1 MDPLFFHAREIGS
14 AKRRNRILEAL
25 AHPKK
30 DPIGSIGFHMF
41 FLPRGKNFR
50 PGDEGICTPLA
61 PVLRGGGGRTLI
73 YLLVKSRPCCDILS
87 APHPIYVA

>member
-14 AKRRNRILEAL
+14 AKRRNWILEAL

-41 FLPRGKNFR
+41 FFKEEKTFGLGMKEFA
-50 PGDEGICTPLA
+50 PLSHLFSGA
-61 PVLRGGGGRTLI
+61 AVGARSSI
-73 YLLVKSRPCCDILS
+73 Y
-87 APHPIYVA
+87 